1 MPVQYI
7 AVTASGVAQ
16 TLEPLG
22 GLDRFLPATVRAAA
36 DRLQHEQDRL
46 TYRAAHAVF
55 RLMAARLLGAT
66 PSEAAALP
74 VTRSCRTCGSGLHGK
89 PAIEGVELSLSRSAG
104 SLLVASAPAGHPI
117 GADIEHIPDAVFD
130 GFDAYALSVPEREQ
144 LRADDVDARLQLW
157 VAKEAVLKA
166 TGHGL
171 SIEPSTFS
179 IAGNSCTGLAAA
191 EHLKLTWVGPP
202 VGYAAAI
209 AAPAASELA
218 ATELVQLTMV
228 QLV

>member
-1 MPVQYI
+1 MPVHYI
-7 AVTASGVAQ
+7 AVTASGVAR

-22 GLDRFLPATVRAAA
+22 GLDRFLPGPVRAAA
-36 DRLQHEQDRL
+36 ARLQYEQDRL

-55 RLMAARLLGAT
+55 RLMAAQLLGAT
-66 PSEAAALP
+66 PAEAAALP
-74 VTRSCRTCGSGLHGK
+74 VTRSCRACGSGLHGK
-89 PAIEGVELSLSRSAG
+89 PAIAGVELSLSRSAG

-130 GFDAYALSVPEREQ
+130 GFDAYALSIPEREQ
-144 LRADDVDARLQLW
+144 LRSDDVDARLRLW

-191 EHLKLTWVGPP
+191 EHLKLAWVGPP
-202 VGYAAAI
+202 AGYVAAI
-209 AAPAASELA
+209 AAPAALEMA
-218 ATELVQLTMV
+218 QMTMARLV
-228 QLV
+228 